1 MFFARNNNFSAS
13 SISSRVK
20 SYRLVAAFATGL
32 FSASAG
38 LVPFAATLSIAQA
51 EEVKTF
57 TDPSRLV
64 TVGGALTEIIYA
76 LGENGKLIARDQT
89 STYPEAAKKLPDV
102 GYMRSLSAEGV
113 LSVTPTAMLVVEG
126 SGPPETMEVLKR
138 ASVPMII
145 VPEGYSADGILNKI
159 TAVGQALGVQD
170 KAATLAAKVSA
181 DLKAVETATSGIAQK
196 KRVLFIL
203 SRQGGRLMV
212 SGQGTA
218 ADGMIKMAGGVNA
231 IDEFKG
237 YKQLTDESLDKA
249 APDLI
254 LMMNTGSD
262 KAMDDHS
269 ELLTNPALAATPA
282 GRNKAIL
289 TMDGL
294 YLLGFGPRAAEA
306 ARDLS
311 EGLYGKAAQ

>member
-1 MFFARNNNFSAS
+1 MFFVRHISFSTLS
-13 SISSRVK
+13 VFSRVK
-20 SYRLVAAFATGL
+20 SRGLAAAFATCL
-32 FSASAG
+32 LSATTTLA
-38 LVPFAATLSIAQA
+38 PFAATISVAQA

-57 TDPSRLV
+57 ADPSRLV
-64 TVGGALTEIIYA
+64 TVGGALTEIVYA
-76 LGENGKLIARDQT
+76 LGEDGKLIARDQT
-89 STYPEAAKKLPDV
+89 STYPEATKKLPDV
-102 GYMRSLSAEGV
+102 GYMRALSAEGV

-126 SGPPETMEVLKR
+126 SGPLETMEVLKR

-145 VPEGYSADGILNKI
+145 VPEVYSAEGILNKI
-159 TAVGQALGVQD
+159 TTVGQALGIQD

-181 DLKAVETATSGIAQK
+181 DLKAVETATNGITQK

-203 SRQGGRLMV
+203 SRQGGRLLV

-231 IDEFKG
+231 VDEFKG
-237 YKQLTDESLDKA
+237 YKQLTDEALDKA

-254 LMMNTGSD
+254 LLMNTGSD

-269 ELLTNPALAATPA
+269 DLLSNIALAATPA
-282 GRNKAIL
+282 GRNKAIIA
-289 TMDGL
+289 MDGL

-311 EGLYGKAAQ
+311 EALYGKAAQ

>member
-1 MFFARNNNFSAS
+1 MLIARHQKPSVVSVLA
-13 SISSRVK
+13 RLR
-20 SYRLVAAFATGL
+20 SYRFASVLAGCV
-32 FSASAG
+32 FSMSAG
-38 LVPFAATLSIAQA
+38 LIPFAPAMAVAQA
-51 EEVKTF
+51 EEVQTF
-57 TDPSRLV
+57 SNPARLV
-64 TVGGALTEIIYA
+64 AVGGALTEIIYA
-76 LGENGKLIARDQT
+76 LGEESKLIARDQT
-89 STYPEAAKKLPDV
+89 STYPEAVKKLPDV
-102 GYMRSLSAEGV
+102 GYMRNLSAEGV
-113 LSVTPTAMLVVEG
+113 LSVAPTAMLVVEG

-145 VPEGYSADGILNKI
+145 VPEVYSEQGILNKI
-159 TAVGQALGVQD
+159 TAVGQALGVQE
-170 KAATLAAKVSA
+170 KAAVLAEKVRV
-181 DLKAVETATSGIAQK
+181 DLEVVKTATANITEK

-218 ADGMIKMAGGVNA
+218 ADGMIKMAGGINA
-231 IDEFKG
+231 INEFNG
-237 YKQLTDESLDKA
+237 YKQMTDEALDKA

-254 LMMNTGSD
+254 LLMNTGTD

-269 ELLTNPALAATPA
+269 QLLSNLALAATPA
-282 GRNKAIL
+282 GRNKAVL
-289 TMDGL
+289 AMDGL